1 MKLRKIIETTIKEFL
16 NENKE
21 NVDLLLDKINMHGK
35 QSLTFDERT
44 YLKQFNDNNI
54 NPELEEWIFS
64 DDEST
69 FDLAEH
75 KLLFDEFEEDDDIFY
90 NKSKLKRVIT
100 KHLGKK
106 PFTNNAD
113 WNGGYAWNLKTNENF
128 TGTFLYL
135 GDDELIVIVREID
148 IDGSIIE
155 NDEEII
161 DDITNSRELYNFF
174 LSLRKNKK

>member
-1 MKLRKIIETTIKEFL
+1 MKLRKLIETTIKEFL

-148 IDGSIIE
+148 VDGSIIE

-174 LSLRKNKK
+174 LSLRSKK

>member
-1 MKLRKIIETTIKEFL
+1 MKLRRIIETTIKEFL
-16 NENKE
+16 NENKD
-21 NVDLLLDKINMHGK
+21 NVDLLLDKINRDGK
-35 QSLTFDERT
+35 QSLTYDERT
-44 YLKQFNDNNI
+44 YLKQFADNNI

-64 DDEST
+64 DDDNT
-69 FDLAEH
+69 FDLSGH

-90 NKSKLKRVIT
+90 NMSKLKRVIT

-113 WNGGYAWNLKTNENF
+113 WNGGYAWNLKTNDNF
-128 TGTFLYL
+128 TGTFLYM

-148 IDGSIIE
+148 DDGSIIE

-161 DDITNSRELYNFF
+161 GDIKNSRELYNFF
-174 LSLRKNKK
+174 LSLH